1 MRVPLFVVVA
11 QWVLLLALGLL
22 VIVMY
27 RQLGHAFS
35 SRRPRGELGP
45 PVGSSAAGFDYAS
58 VSDDSMQ
65 RFEPGGGQPAL
76 LAFVEPSCQACE
88 KLVAAVGAVARAG
101 DLSGLRVLL
110 LMSDPPSY
118 LQISEA
124 FRSTSLEIGRIMTR
138 ATAVAY
144 KATATPLLVAIDA
157 EGFVRSAGPAI
168 EVDEVRAFRQACL
181 LTPAAATLT
190 VVPAGPRADRD
201 EGADPANG
209 SERTQR

>member
-1 MRVPLFVVVA
+1 MRVPLFVAVA
-11 QWVLLLALGLL
+11 QWVLLLGLGLL

-35 SRRPRGELGP
+35 TRRPAGEMGP
-45 PVGSSAAGFDYAS
+45 PVGSSAASFDYAR
-58 VSDDSMQ
+58 VGDGGLQ

-88 KLVAAVGAVARAG
+88 KLVAALGAVARAG

-118 LQISEA
+118 LQISEV
-124 FRSTSLEIGRIMTR
+124 FLGTSLEIGRITTR

-144 KATATPLLVAIDA
+144 KATATPLLVAIDR
-157 EGFVRSAGPAI
+157 EGVVRSAGPAI
-168 EVDEVRAFRQACL
+168 EADEVRAFRQACL
-181 LTPAAATLT
+181 MPPAVATLT
-190 VVPAGPRADRD
+190 VSPAGPRADRH
-201 EGADPANG
+201 EAAVFPPTDP
-209 SERTQR
+209 R

>member
-1 MRVPLFVVVA
+1 MRIPLFVAVA
-11 QWVLLLALGLL
+11 QWALLLALSLL

-35 SRRPRGELGP
+35 TRRPAGELGP
-45 PVGSSAAGFDYAS
+45 PVGSSAAGLDYMR
-58 VSDDSMQ
+58 VSDGALQ

-118 LQISEA
+118 LQISEV
-124 FRSTSLEIGRIMTR
+124 FRSCSLEIGRITTR
-138 ATAVAY
+138 ATVVAY
-144 KATATPLLVAIDA
+144 KATATPLLVAIDGQ
-157 EGFVRSAGPAI
+157 GFVRSAGPAI
-168 EVDEVRAFRQACL
+168 EADEVRAFRQACL
-181 LTPAAATLT
+181 LTPAATLT
-190 VVPAGPRADRD
+190 VVPAGPRTDRH
-201 EGADPANG
+201 EAADPAGG
-209 SERTQR
+209 SE